1 MFNECFSNDTVQVDC
16 VILLIGK
23 HACIGLSPLRAE
35 NVSLAPSVGLG
46 TFVDIT

>member
-1 MFNECFSNDTVQVDC
+1 MFNECFSNDTVQVEC

-23 HACIGLSPLRAE
+23 HVYIRLSSLRAE